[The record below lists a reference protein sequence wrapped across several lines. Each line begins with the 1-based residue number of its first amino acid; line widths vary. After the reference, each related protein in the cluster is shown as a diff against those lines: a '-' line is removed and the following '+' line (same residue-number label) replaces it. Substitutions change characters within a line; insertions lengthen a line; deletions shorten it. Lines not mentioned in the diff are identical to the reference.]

1 MFPAKPE
8 KFKTREIRLPRKSPA
23 TRFQFSR
30 CGNCERFCFSFNLS
44 GFVSRLQQSRIRE
57 AYDFFSGKKV
67 RRCQPRS
74 QFLLPWERG
83 CPSAYDYRRGTWG
96 FAVLRCWRFFNA
108 VMRWIKSQLA
118 VLRWSQ
124 TTRCAMFVFFTLR
137 WSVKWNCLR
146 CWSFFIYLS
155 RT

>member
-1 MFPAKPE
+1 MRLSAQGQTILTLRDWSKPYLSNRTKPNKKPIE
-8 KFKTREIRLPRKSPA
+8 PNRTPIVRLGSAIEQNRTPNLLWVRFSNQSNQYNRTKSNKIE
-23 TRFQFSR
+23 QIQ
-30 CGNCERFCFSFNLS
+30 CNC
-44 GFVSRLQQSRIRE
+44 
-57 AYDFFSGKKV
+57 
-67 RRCQPRS
+67 
-74 QFLLPWERG
+74 LLTPQTVK
-83 CPSAYDYRRGTWG
+83 RGTWG